1 MAAIKKPCW
10 NYQAKEDGKDYG
22 LTAAEIRPIWE
33 YAKKRY
39 LDNGLSYEETID
51 ALVRES
57 KKPARFFAE
66 VIAGPKSAR
75 VKNVDV
81 YRREDARREAKRQA
95 QQFIT
100 NADQSGLYKTLYSV
114 GQFPRAALTALHG
127 GVFPVTHA
135 GGVLLRPLS
144 WLQFWR
150 GFRISWGTAHIGK
163 FGRERARAFYESER
177 LKLYGADRYAPWRQA
192 GLRIGVDERAQGILS
207 GWLASGPGWS
217 KYSWLGLMRM
227 RYELAEQML
236 KRSGWKTEE
245 EMLSKMKGIA
255 EIANHSTGVSSIQ
268 VFGPTLSKGMFAPQ
282 LTTSKLLRVTHD
294 PIVTIRDIYR
304 MMDNRGYLVDAGA
317 RAAIRHRLQN
327 ATEMLSFWMGA
338 LYLNDAM
345 LNHAGSKQRINWSD
359 MAKSDWLRFKSG
371 NGLVFATRGPEEFL
385 RLYGQLAAVA
395 FTHNK
400 RAIHGKN
407 PWDEWMDRIS
417 QVALYK
423 GSPGFQTIGEL
434 AAGEDMFGRPLP
446 EFIQKARG
454 MVGLPKRYPTAG
466 KPQMSLAEYTS
477 THLPIFLTGGAREI
491 YDSMRQRGLSPT
503 DSEVLLNASLITA
516 MEFAGFGGYHE
527 EPHITGHK
535 GTRPSAPP
543 Q

>member
-10 NYQAKEDGKDYG
+10 NYQAKDDGKDYG

-57 KKPARFFAE
+57 KKPARLFAE
-66 VIAGPKSAR
+66 VMAGPKSAR
-75 VKNVDV
+75 VKNVDIF
-81 YRREDARREAKRQA
+81 RREDARREAKRQA
-95 QQFIT
+95 QQFIA
-100 NADQSGLYKTLYSV
+100 NADQSGVYKTLYAA
-114 GQFPRAALTALHG
+114 GQLPRAALTALHG

-135 GGVLLRPLS
+135 GGVLLTPSR
-144 WLQFWR
+144 WLQFYR
-150 GFRISWGTAHIGK
+150 GFRISWGTIQFGK
-163 FGRERARAFYESER
+163 WGREHARAFYEAER
-177 LKLYGADRYAPWRQA
+177 LKLYSEARYAPWRQA

-236 KRSGWKTEE
+236 KRSGFTTEAD
-245 EMLSKMKGIA
+245 MLSKMKGIA
-255 EIANHSTGVSSIQ
+255 EIANHATGVSNLQI
-268 VFGPTLSKGMFAPQ
+268 FGPTLSKGMFAPQ
-282 LTTSKLLRVTHD
+282 LTASKIARVTHD
-294 PIVTIRDIYR
+294 PWVTVRDISR
-304 MMDNRGYLVDAGA
+304 MMGGRGYLVDAGA

-327 ATEMLSFWMGA
+327 SVEMLSFWMGA

-345 LNHAGSKQRINWSD
+345 LDYAGAKQKINWKD
-359 MAKSDWLRFKSG
+359 MTKSDWLRFKTG
-371 NGLVFATRGPEEFL
+371 NGLVMATRGPEEFL
-385 RLYGQLAAVA
+385 RLYGQLAAVS
-395 FTHNK
+395 FTQNK

-423 GSPGFQTIGEL
+423 GSPGFQTVGEV
-434 AAGEDMFGRPLP
+434 AAGTDMFGRPLP
-446 EFIQKARG
+446 PFIQQARG
-454 MVGLPKRYPTAG
+454 MVGLPKRYPRAG
-466 KPQMSLAEYTS
+466 KPQMSLAEYST

-491 YDSMRQRGLSPT
+491 WDSMRQRGLSPT
-503 DSEVLLNASLITA
+503 DSEVLLNAALITA

-527 EPHITGHK
+527 GSHPTGKK
-535 GTRPSAPP
+535 GSRPSAPV